1 MSLSAHA
8 PIDEFIR
15 QLASRIGRSRYDFWF
30 SNRVSLSID
39 EQCLKVICPNDHF
52 KELIS
57 SRYKSELEA
66 VAKEFL
72 GRSATCQFFVGTSRP
87 VSKIEPPQTS
97 PDSAGNLVDSAHP
110 AKSDHDHPA
119 QTHNG
124 TSSPLKNLD
133 GFIISEDNHLA
144 LFSSRSFAQADSCV
158 SLLVLVGPPSR
169 GKSHLL
175 EGIRNQLL
183 SAGTGVA
190 KQLGCE
196 QFISR
201 FIDSLRKGKTAAF
214 RKNILDCD
222 ALLIDDL
229 DKLEGKPTCQ
239 AEFLN
244 IIELAKQRD
253 VRVAVSLPMTP
264 RQSKGLNPSLVERLQ
279 SGLVCPIGALD
290 DAGKA
295 RLMSQF
301 LTKLGVGL
309 VCTHFFDQV
318 SRHLPESPREI
329 EGIAQKVWLLAR
341 LEARP
346 IDMDLFH
353 KAMDGLARL
362 QEPRSIGSITA
373 IVAGVLGT
381 TAEAITGRSRS
392 PIHEMGRLFV
402 YYLARKLGTHSC
414 SEIGAHFNGRKHS
427 TIINGAGQVE
437 KRLCFPGERGK
448 WPAHWKSLLTR
459 SEHLLNSSR

>member
-1 MSLSAHA
+1 M
-8 PIDEFIR
+8 
-15 QLASRIGRSRYDFWF
+15 
-30 SNRVSLSID
+30 SID
-39 EQCLKVICPNDHF
+39 EQCLKVIFPNDHF

-66 VAKEFL
+66 VAKEYL
-72 GRSATCQFFVGTSRP
+72 GQSACCEFFVGSSQAVARTA
-87 VSKIEPPQTS
+87 PPQTFS
-97 PDSAGNLVDSAHP
+97 DPTGSLVDSADRTNPDQEHQ
-110 AKSDHDHPA
+110 A
-119 QTHNG
+119 QTLNG
-124 TSSPLKNLD
+124 SVFPLKNLD
-133 GFIISEDNHLA
+133 EFIISEDNHLA

-175 EGIRNQLL
+175 EAIRNQLL
-183 SAGTGVA
+183 SSGSGVA
-190 KQLGCE
+190 KHLGCE

-201 FIDSLRKGKTAAF
+201 FIDSLRKGKTTAF
-214 RKNILDCD
+214 RKSILDCD

-244 IIELAKQRD
+244 ILELAKHRD
-253 VRVAVSLPMTP
+253 VRVAVALAMTP

-309 VCTHFFDQV
+309 ICTHFFDEVAQ
-318 SRHLPESPREI
+318 HLPESPREI

-362 QEPRSIGSITA
+362 PEPRSIGSITE

-381 TAEAITGRSRS
+381 TTEAITGRSRS

-402 YYLARKLGTHSC
+402 YYLARKLGIHSC
-414 SEIGAHFNGRKHS
+414 SEIGAHFHGRKHS

-437 KRLCFPGERGK
+437 KRLCRTGERGK
-448 WPAHWKSLLTR
+448 WPAHWKSLLMR
-459 SEHLLNSSR
+459 SEHLLNNSR